1 MVFAAVCR
9 NLIMQKHK
17 PMANMK
23 SIFRKLLVT
32 ACAAFA
38 FSASRATI
46 FTAIASGNFSS
57 SSTWGG
63 LIPGSLI
70 SSDVVIIPS
79 GIDVVL
85 DADAVFSGS
94 SSLMVNGSLV
104 SSGTSALVVT
114 SGALSGSGTIDVD
127 SMSIGLSSGY
137 SFTGMLFA
145 NDFTSVG
152 ANIGTAASIWVRN
165 HLHLAS
171 GSLNLTD
178 GDFTLY
184 NNSMVTLSGG
194 TIASSGTAMLHLD
207 SVYSVVYTS
216 ASVTTGVELTGSGL
230 DNVTVNLPGTV
241 TMSGDLAVSGN
252 LTLSSGTLA
261 LNGNELTIGM
271 GGNLITTGSGMLA
284 GSTTSDLTIMSASS
298 LTGMLTFTGTG
309 NALHDLTLNM
319 GSSSA
324 TASLGTSLTLAGTLN
339 LQNGKLVL
347 GSNDLHINTGGMLMG
362 GSASSYVIAD
372 GSGKL
377 MMNLV
382 AGATDTFKVGTA
394 SHFSPVVL
402 HANSGSAT
410 GDVGVN
416 VTGAV
421 YADGTTGAL
430 LSSSE
435 AMVSNTWFVSTTA
448 TSAINYDMWVMWDA
462 SMEVNGFDRSNAYI
476 SHYTSGAWDSHMT
489 SAAMTSGSMYVMSRA
504 GITSLSPFM
513 VTDNTFGAT
522 QVAPVA
528 ANTELSVYPNPV
540 SNTLHFGSGR
550 TVTSASIFNLAGK
563 LVSTVSPVNNSLS
576 VEALPKG
583 LYTIRLSGA
592 DFYTTTKFVK
602 E

>member
-1 MVFAAVCR
+1 
-9 NLIMQKHK
+9 
-17 PMANMK
+17 MANMK

-57 SSTWGG
+57 ASTWGG

-104 SSGTSALVVT
+104 SSGSTALVVT

-127 SMSIGLSSGY
+127 SMSVGLSSGY
-137 SFTGMLFA
+137 SFTGMLYA

-178 GDFTLY
+178 GNFTLY

-230 DNVTVNLPGTV
+230 DNVTVNLPGAV
-241 TMSGDLAVSGN
+241 TMSGDLSVSGN

-261 LNGNELTIGM
+261 LNGHELTIGM

-284 GSTTSDLTIMSASS
+284 GSTTSDLTIMSTSS
-298 LTGMLTFTGTG
+298 LTGMLTFTGSG

-377 MMNLV
+377 MMTL
-382 AGATDTFKVGTA
+382 AASSTDTFKVGTA
-394 SHFSPVVL
+394 SHFSPVIL

-421 YADGTTGAL
+421 YTDGTTGAL

-435 AMVSNTWFVSTTA
+435 AMVSSTWFVSTTA

-489 SAAMTSGSMYVMSRA
+489 SSAMASGSMYAISRT

-513 VTDNTFGAT
+513 VTDNTFGST
-522 QVAPVA
+522 RVTPVA
-528 ANTELSVYPNPV
+528 SNTGLSVYPNPV
-540 SNTLHFGSGR
+540 SNTLHFGSGG
-550 TVTSASIFNLAGK
+550 TVTSASIYNLAGK

-583 LYTIRLSGA
+583 FYTIRLSGA
-592 DFYTTTKFVK
+592 DFYTTAKFVK